1 MALKYDILRQ
11 LEQNRD
17 RDLSG
22 EELAR
27 AAGVTRAAVWKA
39 VTSLR
44 HDGYR
49 ILSGTNKGYR
59 LSADDDRLSPDAI
72 RAYLPADTELDIRV
86 FETLDSTNNEAKR
99 LAVGGVTGPVLILAE
114 EQTAGRGRL
123 GRSFYSP
130 AGTGLYLTLLYR
142 TPDSLAKTVPVTS
155 AAAVAVT
162 EAIETLTEKRPGI
175 KWVNDVYLD
184 GKKICGILT
193 EAVTDM
199 ESGDVQNVIIGIGLN
214 VSTDAFPA
222 ELRERAASLFPVGVS
237 RNRFAAGIASRLL
250 HYAKELDKKTFLTS
264 YRSHSILTGRE
275 ITYRRGEVL
284 HGGTVIGI
292 GDDCGLMVRRPDGNV
307 EVLRTGE
314 VTVRLKED

>member
-1 MALKYDILRQ
+1 MALKNEILRE
-11 LEQNRD
+11 LEQNRG

-44 HDGYR
+44 RDGYH

-59 LSADDDRLSPDAI
+59 LKEDDDRLSSDAV
-72 RAYLPADTELDIRV
+72 RAYLPAGTELDIRV

-99 LAVGGVTGPVLILAE
+99 IAVGGITDPVLILAE

-142 TPDSLAKTVPVTS
+142 TRDSLARTVPITS

-162 EAIETLTEKRPGI
+162 ETIEALTDKHPGI
-175 KWVNDVYLD
+175 KWVNDVYLN

-199 ESGDVQNVIIGIGLN
+199 ESGDVQNVIVGIGLN
-214 VSTDAFPA
+214 VSTDAFPE

-237 RNRFAAGIASRLL
+237 RSRFAAEIASRLL
-250 HYAKELDKKTFLTS
+250 LYAKGLDRRTFLGT

-275 ITYRRGEVL
+275 ITYRRDDVL

-292 GDDCGLMVRRPDGNV
+292 DEDCGLMVRRPDGNV